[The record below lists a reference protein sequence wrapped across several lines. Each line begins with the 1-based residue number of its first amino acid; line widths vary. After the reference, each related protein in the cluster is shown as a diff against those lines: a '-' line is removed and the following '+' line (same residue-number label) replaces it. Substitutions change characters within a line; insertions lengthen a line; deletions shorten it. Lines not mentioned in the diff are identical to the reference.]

1 MTTTAKLAIS
11 LPRRLADGARRA
23 VQQGRSS
30 SVSAYIAAAVEEK
43 TKMDDLAALLDE
55 MLADSGGPL
64 TAKERSAADAALGLR
79 TRRRTG

>member
-11 LPRRLADGARRA
+11 LPRRLAEGARRA
-23 VQQGRSS
+23 VKRGRSS